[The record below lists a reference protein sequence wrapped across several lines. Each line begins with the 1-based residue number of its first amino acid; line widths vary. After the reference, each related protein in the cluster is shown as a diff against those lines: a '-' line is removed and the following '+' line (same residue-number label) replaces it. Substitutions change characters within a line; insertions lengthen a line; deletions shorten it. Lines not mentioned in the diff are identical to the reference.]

1 VQRNPVNC
9 ALLDQAARLDVPDWW
24 LTAGALF
31 QTVWNVIDGRDPT
44 AGIGDYDLFYFDD
57 TDLSWDAEDAVIRRA
72 AKLFADIQPVVEV
85 RNEARVHLWYEQRFG
100 VPAEPFTSTTD
111 AVDHFAS
118 TTCCY
123 AVTRDSHGRLQVYAP
138 HGYDDLFCAAS
149 ASESSAGP
157 TRDLRTQSCTLVQPV
172 ARSDRRPMAGE
183 PTRVPSP
190 VTDSELDRS

>member
-1 VQRNPVNC
+1 M
-9 ALLDQAARLDVPDWW
+9 
-24 LTAGALF
+24 
-31 QTVWNVIDGRDPT
+31 IDGRDPT

-138 HGYDDLFCAAS
+138 HGYDDLFAQRLRPNPRLAPREIYERKAARWFNQW
-149 ASESSAGP
+149 P
-157 TRDLRTQSCTLVQPV
+157 DLIVDPWPV
-172 ARSDRRPMAGE
+172 SRPECRAR
-183 PTRVPSP
+183 
-190 VTDSELDRS
+190 